1 MVCGSYSLLDNSI
14 VALGFR
20 NMLLRI
26 GIVHL
31 DFKIICKWVHER
43 AELIVTSSI
52 SNPESS
58 QVVNSK
64 DLTQAIAVNALCLF
78 LNILSRAILKNIL

>member
-1 MVCGSYSLLDNSI
+1 MVGGSYSLLDNSI

-26 GIVHL
+26 GIIHFDL
-31 DFKIICKWVHER
+31 KFICKWVHER
-43 AELIVTSSI
+43 AELIVASSI
-52 SNPESS
+52 GNPESS
-58 QVVNSK
+58 HVVNSK

-78 LNILSRAILKNIL
+78 LNILSCAIKNIL